1 MTDTKHLKKK
11 LEIEFQSLDE
21 ELRAIGRVNPDNPAD
36 WEAVPE
42 KSDLAAPADK
52 FETAEN
58 ITKYEENAA
67 VLKQL
72 EIRYNCVK
80 EALRRMEEGTYGICD
95 VGGEEIEK
103 DRLEANPSAT
113 TCKAHMGNSNPED

>member
-1 MTDTKHLKKK
+1 MTDAKHFKKK
-11 LEIEFQSLDE
+11 LEDEFQNLEE
-21 ELRAIGRVNPDNPAD
+21 ELKTIGRVNPDNPAD
-36 WEAVPE
+36 WEATPE

-58 ITKYEENAA
+58 ITEYEENAA

-72 EIRYNCVK
+72 EIRYNAVK
-80 EALRRMEEGTYGICD
+80 EALKRIEEGTYGICE

-113 TCKAHMGNSNPED
+113 TCKAHMGNSNPEE